1 MMKKNFLLPA
11 AILVLL
17 AACSPKAEQ
26 LQTGDLIFVGIPA
39 DYSLDKSSMDSAIA
53 QATGSESGL
62 NLIHTAIAEVDP
74 EGRVWIID
82 ATIKHG
88 VDRHPLD
95 TFLRDFTLRDGSY
108 PVFKILRLKDN
119 RQAEQYVENAKKQ
132 LGLPY
137 DSAFLPE
144 NDALYCTELVY
155 QCYRDGNGQPLFQA
169 TPMNF
174 KNAEGEFPLYWEQ
187 LFALLDQ
194 PIPQGIPGTNPQGM
208 AEESVLRPVA
218 VDLVGR

>member
-1 MMKKNFLLPA
+1 MKRI
-11 AILVLL
+11 AILAALALL
-17 AACSPKAEQ
+17 AACAPKPER

-39 DYSLDKSSMDSAIA
+39 DYDLDASSMDSAITE
-53 QATGSESGL
+53 ATGSDTGL
-62 NLIHTAIAEVDP
+62 NLIHAAIAEVDP

-137 DSAFLPE
+137 DSAFLPD

-155 QCYRDGNGQPLFQA
+155 ECYRDGNGQPLFQA
-169 TPMNF
+169 APMNF

>member
-1 MMKKNFLLPA
+1 MKRIVFLA
-11 AILVLL
+11 ALALL
-17 AACSPKAEQ
+17 AACAPKPER

-39 DYSLDKSSMDSAIA
+39 DYDLDASSMDSAITE
-53 QATGSESGL
+53 ATGSDTGL
-62 NLIHTAIAEVDP
+62 NLIHAAIAEVDP

-137 DSAFLPE
+137 DSAFLPD

-155 QCYRDGNGQPLFQA
+155 ECYRDGNGQPLFQA